1 MLRYPRRLAARFGAV
16 IRADAAGVRAG
27 FGALLISSGGD
38 LVAGLTLAS
47 ISNTLNLLPAL
58 FVLIPAAIGM
68 RGNVFGALGS
78 RLGTLIHTGEFRVS
92 RRVDTLVGQNVAA
105 SLILSLSTAFAL
117 AVMAKAVAVA
127 FNLRSISIV
136 DFMVI
141 AVVGA
146 LLSSLVVLAI
156 TVAVASQCARRRW
169 DLDNVAAP
177 IVTAAG
183 DIATLPSL
191 FLATYLLGIH
201 HSHSGAVVMHHGVFH
216 VVTPVI
222 AAICAIACVAALIAG
237 VRAGLPVLR
246 RILIESAPILVM
258 AGLLDCLAGVTI
270 EKRIASFN
278 LFPALLVLVPPFFE
292 DSGALGAILA
302 ARVSTRLHL
311 GSLRQGRSPLAAL
324 DDILLVLLYAIPT
337 FVLLGMSADVA
348 ANVAH
353 KHGPGLLRMVGVS
366 VLGGFMATTFAVV
379 VGYYAAVLTHRL
391 RLDPDN
397 HGIPI
402 VTSTLD
408 LFGAFSLIL
417 AIVLLG
423 LR

>member
-16 IRADAAGVRAG
+16 IRAVVAGVRAG

-38 LVAGLTLAS
+38 LVAGVTLAS
-47 ISNTLNLLPAL
+47 INHTLDLLPAL

-92 RRVDTLVGQNVAA
+92 RRVDTPVGQNIAA
-105 SLILSLSTAFAL
+105 ALILSLSTSFAL
-117 AVMAKAVAVA
+117 AVLAKSVAVA
-127 FNLRSISIV
+127 FNEKAISIV

-146 LLSSLVVLAI
+146 ALSSLVVLAI
-156 TVAVASQCARRRW
+156 TVAVASECARRRW

-183 DIATLPSL
+183 DVATLPSL
-191 FLATYLLGIH
+191 FVATYLLGMH
-201 HSHSGAVVMHHGVFH
+201 TTAAGTHVVHHGVFR

-222 AAICAIACVAALIAG
+222 AALCVIACVAALIAG
-237 VRAGLPVLR
+237 LRSGLPVLR
-246 RILIESAPILVM
+246 RILIESAPILVT
-258 AGLLDCLAGVTI
+258 AGLIDCLAGVVI
-270 EKRIASFN
+270 QKNPKLFSA
-278 LFPALLVLVPPFFE
+278 FPALWVLVPTFLE
-292 DSGALGAILA
+292 DSGALGGILA

-311 GSLRQGRSPLAAL
+311 GSLGSTRSPLAAL
-324 DDILLVLLYAIPT
+324 DDILLVLLYATPV
-337 FVLLGMSADVA
+337 FVLLGFTGDIAARVA
-348 ANVAH
+348 Q
-353 KHGPGLLRMVGVS
+353 KHGPGLLKMVEVS
-366 VLGGFMATTFAVV
+366 VVGGVLATAFAVI
-379 VGYYAAVLTHRL
+379 VGFYAAVLTHRL

-402 VTSTLD
+402 VTASLD

-417 AIVLLG
+417 AMVLVG
-423 LR
+423 IH